1 MVFLKDLLEL
11 RKAEVSSFFK
21 SLLRW
26 LGWLLLLHAVL
37 VFVVF
42 IGAEV
47 ERRHVIL
54 APTTSGLYSTPL
66 VCAAPTTF
74 SANESVFA
82 NSTMQQFHV
91 FTTYQSHSEAS
102 SDNALI
108 AHCGAC
114 GQCSTIH
121 DMNVVKSTTKTLTKD
136 STRCAT
142 IGLLTGNQKLVS
154 RCMESL
160 VGFTSSC
167 QKCWV
172 DNIACSLS
180 SCKFSCMKSL
190 FILKEA
196 ANSDGRQLNPCLEW

>member
-1 MVFLKDLLEL
+1 MVCQKEL
-11 RKAEVSSFFK
+11 PKAEATLHFK

-26 LGWLLLLHAVL
+26 LGWLLVLHTVL
-37 VFVVF
+37 VFIIF

-54 APTTSGLYSTPL
+54 APTTSGLYSTPH
-66 VCAAPTTF
+66 VCAAPPF
-74 SANESVFA
+74 SDGESIFA
-82 NSTMQQFHV
+82 NSTIQQLHA
-91 FTTYQSHSEAS
+91 FTTYQNHSEAS
-102 SDNALI
+102 ADNALI

-142 IGLLTGNQKLVS
+142 IGLLTGNQKWVS

-196 ANSDGRQLNPCLEW
+196 ANSDGKQLNPCLEW